1 MQAWEHYFKPPVRSS
16 GMVLFRQKK
25 ISFSQPS
32 DTEIVVFISASSG
45 FKVIFKTKSV
55 ESTQLLVNCNCPAG
69 KKGLFCKHIWAG
81 LLAIQEKSP
90 DFFESKSEIENKPP
104 LTSSVS
110 ESKSPN
116 RAADREASMAAMK
129 EKQSAY
135 RKQEYQKQ
143 KERAKAKKSSKK
155 ERATSHKSQFPADV
169 QSALNYFSTNGFE
182 LADSLNKESVTAA
195 KKSLARIFHPDLG
208 GSHDEI
214 LELNK
219 FCDIL
224 NEYILS

>member
-1 MQAWEHYFKPPVRSS
+1 MSVQAWEHYFKPVVRNS
-16 GMVLFRQKK
+16 GRALTRQKK

-32 DTEIVVFISASSG
+32 DTEISVFISVSSG

-55 ESTQLLVNCNCPAG
+55 ESAQLLVDCNCPAG

-81 LLAIQEKSP
+81 LLVIQEKSP
-90 DFFESKSEIENKPP
+90 DFFESKIEIERNPSP
-104 LTSSVS
+104 TTAIN
-110 ESKSPN
+110 EPKSPN
-116 RAADREASMAAMK
+116 RGADREATMAAIK

-143 KERAKAKKSSKK
+143 KERLKAFAKAKKNP
-155 ERATSHKSQFPADV
+155 FPADV
-169 QSALNYFSTNGFE
+169 QSALKYFSKNGFE
-182 LADSLNKESVTAA
+182 LADSLSKESLTAA

-224 NEYILS
+224 NEYISSC